1 MRPTRSCV
9 PNMPPALESGPDAEP
24 DPETRRA
31 LLDLL
36 QANDALRVAR
46 HGWMRAG
53 SPRGGAAADELRRA
67 ESRVAEARRRVE
79 RMGRP
84 QDKAWGGH

>member
-1 MRPTRSCV
+1 
-9 PNMPPALESGPDAEP
+9 MPPALESDQDP

-46 HGWMRAG
+46 HSWTRAG
-53 SPRGGAAADELRRA
+53 SPRGGAPAEELRRA

-79 RMGRP
+79 RTGHVW
-84 QDKAWGGH
+84 DKAWGGH